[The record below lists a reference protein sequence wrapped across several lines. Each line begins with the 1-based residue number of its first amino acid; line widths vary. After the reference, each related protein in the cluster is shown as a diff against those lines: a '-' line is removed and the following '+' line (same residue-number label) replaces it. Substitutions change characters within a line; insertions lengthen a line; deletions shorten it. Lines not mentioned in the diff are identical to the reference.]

1 MQDVAWI
8 SCEGDNPVDAENIG
22 VIGYLP
28 ERAFRFDASS
38 GEFTPLVAVQFEDP
52 KSKLNL

>member
-1 MQDVAWI
+1 M
-8 SCEGDNPVDAENIG
+8 DAENIG